1 MISDYRKSDEKHLK
15 TGSIG
20 IFRLPARFFAL
31 YFSLLC
37 PVQSLAS
44 EGDIA
49 VFQRGGTSNNKGTL
63 SRDTRYPTY
72 TLGFS
77 HSFYT
82 NVGKSGLELSNV
94 ISLSHSAFYTLK
106 SSDLKFPLIAKAP
119 YQMLEPAFLYSACF
133 FVYSRVRPCFAGGM
147 SVVYLRHNAQ
157 NYAMYSAFPAQS
169 RLQVVLPSGIFI
181 EGGATF
187 RRFSLRRNGELAWSN
202 DVTGFFGL
210 GILFMSQ
217 F

>member
-1 MISDYRKSDEKHLK
+1 MLLSSRFRDKYKKSSFVSVARLSA
-15 TGSIG
+15 GSIV
-20 IFRLPARFFAL
+20 ASFFGL
-31 YFSLLC
+31 MPLHS
-37 PVQSLAS
+37 SAS
-44 EGDIA
+44 EGDMA

-63 SRDTRYPTY
+63 SRDSRYPTY

-94 ISLSHSAFYTLK
+94 ISVSHSAFYTLK
-106 SSDLKFPLIAKAP
+106 SPDLRFPLVAKAP

-133 FVYSRVRPCFAGGM
+133 FVYTRVRPCFAGGM

-157 NYAMYSAFPAQS
+157 NYAMYSAFPAQA
-169 RLQVVLPSGIFI
+169 RLQIVLPSGIFI

-187 RRFSLRRNGELAWSN
+187 RRFSARRNGIVAWNN
-202 DVTGFFGL
+202 DLTGFFGL
-210 GILFMSQ
+210 GVLFLSQ

>member
-1 MISDYRKSDEKHLK
+1 M
-15 TGSIG
+15 
-20 IFRLPARFFAL
+20 
-31 YFSLLC
+31 
-37 PVQSLAS
+37 
-44 EGDIA
+44 A

-63 SRDTRYPTY
+63 SRDSRYPTY

-77 HSFYT
+77 HSFFT

-94 ISLSHSAFYTLK
+94 ISVSHSASYTLK
-106 SSDLKFPLIAKAP
+106 SSDLKFPLVAKAP

-133 FVYSRVRPCFAGGM
+133 FVYSRIRPCFAGGM

-169 RLQVVLPSGIFI
+169 RLQIVLPSGILI

-210 GILFMSQ
+210 GILFLSQ